1 MYSDGP
7 AFGYCWRTFNK
18 PSDTRVQTDIIGGHA
33 VLLHGGPRPYVGTH
47 EDYGEDPS
55 DVNAHG
61 FYDAAQRKWIDAS
74 KYRTA
79 LLQAYDLAVEM
90 HRELGKVW
98 SACEPSRASLCVRA
112 FLSLSPAPLSLP
124 LSLSRFSLCVSVVN
138 EGAGGRAGHSCHPLT
153 CSASHPRPRGQQRHR
168 ACAHIANPQCTS
180 VCALSWQARFTEP
193 RGRATCA
200 TCKDAH
206 ARSTADF
213 DLCTYD
219 VRVLTKPH
227 L

>member
-1 MYSDGP
+1 MSAPLTPILRGAVPVVGCGLSLADGP

-74 KYRTA
+74 KYRAA

-98 SACEPSRASLCVRA
+98 RASGPSRASLSLWVCVLCVCVCVCMYMCVRE
-112 FLSLSPAPLSLP
+112 SGCP
-124 LSLSRFSLCVSVVN
+124 SRKRTCVHVYVR
-138 EGAGGRAGHSCHPLT
+138 GFGKLT
-153 CSASHPRPRGQQRHR
+153 
-168 ACAHIANPQCTS
+168 
-180 VCALSWQARFTEP
+180 
-193 RGRATCA
+193 
-200 TCKDAH
+200 
-206 ARSTADF
+206 
-213 DLCTYD
+213 
-219 VRVLTKPH
+219 
-227 L
+227 

>member
-1 MYSDGP
+1 MPVVGCGLSLADGP

-47 EDYGEDPS
+47 EDYGEDPH

-74 KYRTA
+74 KYRAA

-98 SACEPSRASLCVRA
+98 QASGPSRAC
-112 FLSLSPAPLSLP
+112 LSL
-124 LSLSRFSLCVSVVN
+124 
-138 EGAGGRAGHSCHPLT
+138 
-153 CSASHPRPRGQQRHR
+153 
-168 ACAHIANPQCTS
+168 
-180 VCALSWQARFTEP
+180 WW
-193 RGRATCA
+193 
-200 TCKDAH
+200 
-206 ARSTADF
+206 
-213 DLCTYD
+213 
-219 VRVLTKPH
+219 
-227 L
+227 